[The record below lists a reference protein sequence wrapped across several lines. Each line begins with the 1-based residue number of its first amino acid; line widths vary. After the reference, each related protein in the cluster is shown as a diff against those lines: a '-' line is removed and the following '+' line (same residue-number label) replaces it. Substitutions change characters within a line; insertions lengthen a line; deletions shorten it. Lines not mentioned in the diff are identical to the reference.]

1 MTRNRIIGLV
11 ATALLLSVVAVGLVF
26 LAPLQ
31 VGGRTAY
38 VITTGVSM
46 EPTFHDGDLVLT
58 RTQDAYEVGDIVLYH
73 AAELDRNVLHRIVA
87 VDGERFVLQGDNNG
101 YRDPEHP
108 TADQIRGVAWV
119 LLPGAGR
126 TLEWLRHPL
135 ALAAI
140 AFIVVFGLLAGGR
153 EVTRRRRP
161 AKDEPEPVRVQS
173 VEPMES
179 VAAPR
184 SVLTGALVAFAL
196 FAAVAFVA
204 FGRPT
209 TTTAEIADAWTH
221 TGTFSYEASVPPS
234 TVYPDGTVT
243 TGDTV
248 FTELVRKLRVAFDYS
263 FAAQEAS
270 DVRGGIG
277 LEAVISDGQGWTRPF
292 RIRAEQPFSGAA
304 ARVEGVLDLAM
315 VRATVERMKELTG
328 SNTTAFELTIVPN
341 VALAGYAGSELI
353 DEAYRPGLVLE
364 LDEVSLR
371 PAASSD
377 GESPTLEVTESGIAT
392 VQQPA
397 SIGFAL
403 TSLSVASARSLALL
417 GLVVSVLVA
426 GAAAGLLARR
436 DRQGESGR
444 IQARYGSR
452 VVRAEAEI
460 PEGRW
465 VTDVRTIDELARIA
479 EHYDRVILRV
489 AAPAGETYIVDD
501 GVSVYRYVPSARP
514 AAPRPA
520 RPVRSR

>member
-11 ATALLLSVVAVGLVF
+11 TTALLLTVVAVGLVF

-58 RTQDAYEVGDIVLYH
+58 RTQDTYEVGDIVLYH
-73 AAELDRNVLHRIVA
+73 AAELGRNVLHRIVA

-119 LLPGAGR
+119 LLPGVGR

-140 AFIVVFGLLAGGR
+140 AFVVVFGLFAGGR

-161 AKDEPEPVRVQS
+161 AKDGPEPVRVRS
-173 VEPMES
+173 VDPVES
-179 VAAPR
+179 VAVPR

-209 TTTAEIADAWTH
+209 TTTVELADAWTH
-221 TGTFSYEASVPPS
+221 TGTFSYEASVPRS
-234 TVYPDGTVT
+234 TVYPDGAVT

-248 FTELVRKLRVAFDYS
+248 FTELVHKLRVGFDYG
-263 FAAQEAS
+263 FVAREAS

-277 LEAVISDGQGWTRPF
+277 LEAVVSDGRGWTRPF
-292 RIRAEQPFSGAA
+292 RIRAEQPFSGAT
-304 ARVEGVLDLAM
+304 ARVDGVLDLGM
-315 VRATVERMKELTG
+315 VRAAVERMKELTG
-328 SNTTAFELTIVPN
+328 SNTTAFELTIMPT
-341 VALAGYAGSELI
+341 VALAGYAGAELI
-353 DEAYRPGLVLE
+353 DEAYRPELALE

-371 PAASSD
+371 PVASGD
-377 GESPTLEVTESGIAT
+377 GESPTFEVRESGIAT
-392 VQQPA
+392 AEQPA
-397 SIGFAL
+397 SIGFVL
-403 TSLSVASARSLALL
+403 TSLSVTSARSLALL
-417 GLVVSVLVA
+417 GLVVSGLVA
-426 GAAAGLLARR
+426 VAAATLLVQR

-452 VVRAEAEI
+452 VVTAEAEI
-460 PEGRW
+460 PDGRW
-465 VTDVRTIDELARIA
+465 VTDVCSIDELARIA

-489 AAPAGETYIVDD
+489 AVPGGETYIVDD
-501 GVSVYRYVPSARP
+501 GVAVYRYVPPTRP

-520 RPVRSR
+520 PPLRAR